1 MAICLIVENQDQSE
15 QQGEQVLAH
24 VRSTGPVPPEG
35 ARLMLA
41 GPASPGWRVISGWDS
56 EDARDRFFAERFA
69 PAYADAGLSMESIK
83 RTIFDVH
90 TLVAGDL
97 TAMPQPACGTIGRA
111 T

>member
-41 GPASPGWRVISGWDS
+41 GPANPGWRVISVWDS
-56 EDARDRFFAERFA
+56 EDARDRFFAERLA
-69 PAYADAGLSMESIK
+69 PAYADAGLSLDSVK
-83 RTIFDVH
+83 RTVFDVH
-90 TLVAGDL
+90 TLAAGDL
-97 TAMPQPACGTIGRA
+97 TGTPQRA
-111 T
+111 